1 MDISS
6 RKLSIDT
13 FPTVW
18 GHVVNISFG
27 LVKGI
32 MKVNKKLF
40 VHYFSDVLFCWVVI
54 SPEVSLC
61 FVHTINIYYLFIIL
75 KISCLISNNY
85 TPPLA
90 LL

>member
-1 MDISS
+1 MMDISS
-6 RKLSIDT
+6 RKLT

-40 VHYFSDVLFCWVVI
+40 
-54 SPEVSLC
+54 
-61 FVHTINIYYLFIIL
+61 
-75 KISCLISNNY
+75 
-85 TPPLA
+85 
-90 LL
+90 